1 MKREI
6 EQIKLDLWTVKNYL
20 KDLNE
25 SNKKASERESM
36 VTSL

>member
-25 SNKKASERESM
+25 SNKKGSERESM